1 VSEPIR
7 RIGPADTGAP
17 PVPAVR
23 RLTPQEREEAARE
36 RARKRRARPTGAP
49 KGDAGRPPEGGGG
62 SVDVRA

>member
-36 RARKRRARPTGAP
+36 RARKRRARPSGAP
-49 KGDAGRPPEGGGG
+49 QGDRRPLEGGG

>member
-7 RIGPADTGAP
+7 RIGPADTGSP

-36 RARKRRARPTGAP
+36 RARKRRARPSGAP
-49 KGDAGRPPEGGGG
+49 KRDGHPPEGGGG